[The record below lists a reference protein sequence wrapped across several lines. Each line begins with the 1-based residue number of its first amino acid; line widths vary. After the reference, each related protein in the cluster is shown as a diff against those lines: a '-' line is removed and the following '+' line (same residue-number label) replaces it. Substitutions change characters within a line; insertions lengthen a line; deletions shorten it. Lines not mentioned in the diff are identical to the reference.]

1 MKKYISIKAKR
12 REQYN
17 KLINQLKEKYLE
29 TKIVPELDY
38 NKALIMI
45 AKDCDIEIEQA
56 EKLITRSI
64 LMGELE
70 EVRKLELGLN
80 ITDELDTKINK
91 NKKEVDDDFKEVG
104 I

>member
-64 LMGELE
+64 LMG
-70 EVRKLELGLN
+70 
-80 ITDELDTKINK
+80 
-91 NKKEVDDDFKEVG
+91 
-104 I
+104 